1 MGTHSSEPKWAKS
14 SQVAALM
21 SPIEAPKTV
30 ATVGKAS
37 GLSQNWPITKEM
49 PEGIYL
55 LSSIFFLENANRSF
69 GCMVPYRYAFLCYRR
84 ARSSLTQRNY

>member
-37 GLSQNWPITKEM
+37 GLS
-49 PEGIYL
+49 
-55 LSSIFFLENANRSF
+55 
-69 GCMVPYRYAFLCYRR
+69 
-84 ARSSLTQRNY
+84 